1 MSASRTF
8 AEAFRRF
15 PDDEQAR
22 QEFLSGSDSYD
33 GDGTENDN
41 SNSDFDIIEGDDI
54 GGDNSLDSNQSAAED
69 YAERVASGEID
80 GHAPDSEVNAVLVD
94 GDPVAVAASEQQIRD
109 AGGAVYT
116 TQSQPQPTMP
126 SMPSLPSLSSLSLP
140 STGSAGLPT
149 GSVAAAAV
157 AAVALVAA
165 LAGGDA

>member
-1 MSASRTF
+1 
-8 AEAFRRF
+8 F

-69 YAERVASGEID
+69 FAERVASGEID

-94 GDPVAVAASEQQIRD
+94 GDPVAVAATEQEIED

-116 TQSQPQPTMP
+116 TQSGGSGP

-140 STGSAGLPT
+140 STGGSTLPT